1 MIRLSRE
8 QVLSLHKE
16 LVERFG
22 GTAGNRDDG
31 LLDSA
36 LSSPFQSFSGQDLYP
51 DVIEKAAALCWGLVK
66 NHPFIDGN
74 KRTGAHVMLV
84 SLALNGL
91 HLRYEQKELID
102 LILALAAGALS
113 RDELTE
119 WLRSRIEK

>member
-22 GTAGNRDDG
+22 GTAGIRDDG